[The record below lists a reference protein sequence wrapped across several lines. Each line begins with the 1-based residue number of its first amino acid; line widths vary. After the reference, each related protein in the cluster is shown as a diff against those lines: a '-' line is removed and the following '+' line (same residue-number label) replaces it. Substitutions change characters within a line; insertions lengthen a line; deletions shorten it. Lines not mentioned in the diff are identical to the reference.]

1 MAGLATC
8 GFAECGENVVLF
20 GPIGTGKTYLSR
32 ARQGGL
38 CQKNQNLLRTA
49 TRPRG
54 PLARESRPAKRRA
67 EAAAEVRGVRPARER
82 RVAVRVAG
90 RAVQGDAAG
99 AFRAAL
105 REGIDRPMYTVQK
118 EGLAPEG
125 SAAACT
131 LTRLWTVSS
140 TTPSGSR
147 WAT

>member
-1 MAGLATC
+1 MRRERRALRSDRDRQDLPLA
-8 GFAECGENVVLF
+8 
-20 GPIGTGKTYLSR
+20 R

-38 CQKNQNLLRTA
+38 CQEDQNLLHKA

-54 PLARESRPAKRRA
+54 PLARGSRPARRRP
-67 EAAAEVRGVRPARER
+67 EAAAEVRGVWPARDR
-82 RVAVRVAG
+82 LVAVRVAG

-105 REGIDRPMYTVQK
+105 REGIDRPMYTIQK

-131 LTRLWTVSS
+131 LARLWTVSS
-140 TTPSGSR
+140 ITPSSSR